1 MNTRH
6 TGVAGVRR
14 LTRPE
19 AIELLRKKLRSLTDA
34 DHCMCAAAAR
44 AGVFCRGFAGL
55 SDEEFR
61 RRFHWI
67 TSKRPSASRKELEEI
82 VNQYQLGRQEATGAA
97 ICCDVETKEHAGCD
111 GWNTFDN
118 PTLETFCCELLGRV
132 VQVG

>member
-1 MNTRH
+1 MNGTHRE
-6 TGVAGVRR
+6 VAGVGR

-19 AIELLRKKLRSLTDA
+19 AIDLLRKKLQSFTDA
-34 DHCMCAAAAR
+34 DHCLCAAATR
-44 AGVFCRGFAGL
+44 AGVFCRGFARL

-67 TSKRPSASRKELEEI
+67 TSKRPRASRKELEEI
-82 VNQYQLGRQEATGAA
+82 VNQYHLGRQEATGAA
-97 ICCDVETKEHAGCD
+97 ICCDVETKEHTGCD

-118 PTLETFCCELLGRV
+118 TTLETLCCELLGRV